1 MWGGLQLAPRFSSA
15 ETCNSSS
22 PHLRR
27 KIKTVRRTFL
37 WAIVSVFIRPVLRA
51 AGIKP
56 VPLRGRLRQPASG
69 SPLIETGDGR
79 RIQLEGDEP
88 TQKVLADERLKDSD
102 FEVLGESIS
111 GDRFDVQ
118 KIHIPS
124 LFVYVNGKRMQV
136 SYWCDVCYIRTSSP
150 GKCWC
155 CQKYTDL
162 DPIQPES

>member
-1 MWGGLQLAPRFSSA
+1 M
-15 ETCNSSS
+15 
-22 PHLRR
+22 
-27 KIKTVRRTFL
+27 RRTFL
-37 WAIVSVFIRPVLRA
+37 WAILSVFVVPIVRA
-51 AGIKP
+51 SEPKA

-69 SPLIETGDGR
+69 SPYIETADGR
-79 RIQLEGDEP
+79 RIQLDGDEP
-88 TQKVLADERLKDSD
+88 THKVLADDRLKDTD
-102 FEVLGESIS
+102 FEVIGEPQS

-124 LFVYVNGKRMQV
+124 LFVYQNGKRMQV

-155 CQKYTDL
+155 CQKNTDL